1 MHTQTWRQVK
11 MEESEDGKECDVVAV
26 GTKEELERFCETLG
40 FSVSSPANCS
50 RISTLV
56 PPVCVQLF
64 LRAFAS
70 SLNPLF
76 SLFSFSLSSPRAAFF
91 PCFPHRSRTRCTCLL
106 PSHNTQMTVV
116 SSFLTSALTFGSF
129 LPTVELGHALL
140 VALACVANT

>member
-1 MHTQTWRQVK
+1 

-76 SLFSFSLSSPRAAFF
+76 SLFSSLSLSPRPEQRFPPVFPTALGRVARAFF
-91 PCFPHRSRTRCTCLL
+91 PVTILR
-106 PSHNTQMTVV
+106 
-116 SSFLTSALTFGSF
+116 
-129 LPTVELGHALL
+129 
-140 VALACVANT
+140 